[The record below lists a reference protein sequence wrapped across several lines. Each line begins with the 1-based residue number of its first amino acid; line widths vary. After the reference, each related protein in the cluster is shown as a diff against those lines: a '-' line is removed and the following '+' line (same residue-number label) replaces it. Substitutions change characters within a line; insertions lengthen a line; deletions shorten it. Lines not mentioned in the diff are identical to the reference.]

1 MAGFDMAGMTGF
13 PELLIIMVL
22 VLFWIIPIAAA
33 VWALYTLQRI
43 RSGQE
48 VIRLR
53 LELLERTL
61 QRSVGQ

>member
-1 MAGFDMAGMTGF
+1 MAGMGF

-22 VLFWIIPIAAA
+22 VFLWIIPIAAA

>member
-1 MAGFDMAGMTGF
+1 MAGIGF
-13 PELLIIMVL
+13 PELLIIMIL

-33 VWALYTLQRI
+33 MWALYTLQRI

-53 LELLERTL
+53 LELLERTF
-61 QRSVGQ
+61 QRSMGQ

>member
-1 MAGFDMAGMTGF
+1 MVGFDMSGMGF
-13 PELLIIMVL
+13 PTLVIIVVL
-22 VLFWIIPIAAA
+22 VAVYIIPIAAA

>member
-1 MAGFDMAGMTGF
+1 MAGFNMAGMSL
-13 PELLIIMVL
+13 PELLFIL
-22 VLFWIIPIAAA
+22 VFGILYLIPIVATA
-33 VWALYTLQRI
+33 WALYTLQRI

-61 QRSVGQ
+61 QRSVCQ

>member
-1 MAGFDMAGMTGF
+1 MAGFDIPGMRL
-13 PELLIIMVL
+13 PELLIIL
-22 VLFWIIPIAAA
+22 VFGILWIIPIAAA
-33 VWALYTLQRI
+33 AWALYTLQRI

>member
-1 MAGFDMAGMTGF
+1 MSGFDMTGMKL
-13 PELLIIMVL
+13 PELVFIL
-22 VLFWIIPIAAA
+22 VFGILWVIPIDAAA
-33 VWALYTLQRI
+33 WALYTLQRI

>member
-1 MAGFDMAGMTGF
+1 MAGMGVGF
-13 PELLIIMVL
+13 PELIVILVIFVL
-22 VLFWIIPIAAA
+22 YLIPIAAA
-33 VWALYTLQRI
+33 AWALYTLQRI

>member
-1 MAGFDMAGMTGF
+1 MVGLGL
-13 PELLIIMVL
+13 PELLIIL
-22 VLFWIIPIAAA
+22 VVGVFWVIPIAAA
-33 VWALYTLQRI
+33 AWALYTLQRI

-61 QRSVGQ
+61 QRGAGQ

>member
-1 MAGFDMAGMTGF
+1 
-13 PELLIIMVL
+13 
-22 VLFWIIPIAAA
+22 
-33 VWALYTLQRI
+33 LQRI

>member
-1 MAGFDMAGMTGF
+1 MAGFNIAGMGLPT
-13 PELLIIMVL
+13 LVIILVL
-22 VLFWIIPIAAA
+22 VAVYIIPIAAA

-53 LELLERTL
+53 MELLERTL

>member
-1 MAGFDMAGMTGF
+1 MVRMGVGL
-13 PELLIIMVL
+13 PELIVILVIFVL
-22 VLFWIIPIAAA
+22 YLVPIAAA
-33 VWALYTLQRI
+33 AWALYTLQRI

>member
-1 MAGFDMAGMTGF
+1 MVGFDMAGMGF
-13 PELLIIMVL
+13 PELLFIL
-22 VLFWIIPIAAA
+22 VFGILWVIPIAAA
-33 VWALYTLQRI
+33 AWALYTLQRI

-61 QRSVGQ
+61 QRSGH

>member
-1 MAGFDMAGMTGF
+1 MAGLNMAGIGF
-13 PELLIIMVL
+13 PELLIIMIL

-33 VWALYTLQRI
+33 MWALYTLQRI

-53 LELLERTL
+53 LELLERTF
-61 QRSVGQ
+61 QRSMGQ

>member
-1 MAGFDMAGMTGF
+1 MAGFDMAGMRL
-13 PELLIIMVL
+13 PELLFIL
-22 VLFWIIPIAAA
+22 VFGILWIIPIAAA
-33 VWALYTLQRI
+33 AWALYTLQRI

>member
-1 MAGFDMAGMTGF
+1 MGVGL
-13 PELLIIMVL
+13 PELIIILVIFVL
-22 VLFWIIPIAAA
+22 YLVPIAAA
-33 VWALYTLQRI
+33 AWALYTLQRI

>member
-1 MAGFDMAGMTGF
+1 MAGFHMAGMGL
-13 PELLIIMVL
+13 PELLIIL
-22 VLFWIIPIAAA
+22 VLAAAWIIPIAAA
-33 VWALYTLQRI
+33 AWALYTLQRI

>member
-1 MAGFDMAGMTGF
+1 MVGFDMAGMRL
-13 PELLIIMVL
+13 PELLFIL
-22 VLFWIIPIAAA
+22 VLGVLYLIPIAAA
-33 VWALYTLQRI
+33 AWALYTLQRI

-61 QRSVGQ
+61 QRGVGQ

>member
-1 MAGFDMAGMTGF
+1 MAGMGVGF
-13 PELLIIMVL
+13 PELIVILVIFVL
-22 VLFWIIPIAAA
+22 YLIPIAAA
-33 VWALYTLQRI
+33 AWALYTLHRI

-53 LELLERTL
+53 LELLERTV

>member
-1 MAGFDMAGMTGF
+1 MTGMGL
-13 PELLIIMVL
+13 PELLIIL
-22 VLFWIIPIAAA
+22 VVGVFWVIPIAAA
-33 VWALYTLQRI
+33 AWALYTLQRI

-61 QRSVGQ
+61 QRGASQ

>member
-1 MAGFDMAGMTGF
+1 MAGIGF
-13 PELLIIMVL
+13 PELIIIL
-22 VLFWIIPIAAA
+22 VLGVVWLIPIAAA
-33 VWALYTLQRI
+33 AWALYTLQRI

-61 QRSVGQ
+61 QRSAGQ

>member
-1 MAGFDMAGMTGF
+1 MSGFDMSGMKL
-13 PELLIIMVL
+13 PELVFIL
-22 VLFWIIPIAAA
+22 VFGILWVIPIGAAA
-33 VWALYTLQRI
+33 WALYTLQRI

>member
-1 MAGFDMAGMTGF
+1 MAGIGL
-13 PELLIIMVL
+13 PELIIIL
-22 VLFWIIPIAAA
+22 VLGVVWLIPIAAA
-33 VWALYTLQRI
+33 AWALYTLQRI

-61 QRSVGQ
+61 QRSTGQ

>member
-1 MAGFDMAGMTGF
+1 MFSVGAPF
-13 PELLIIMVL
+13 IIL
-22 VLFWIIPIAAA
+22 VLGIVYVIPIAAA
-33 VWALYTLQRI
+33 VWALVTLQRI

-61 QRSVGQ
+61 QRSVSH

>member
-1 MAGFDMAGMTGF
+1 MTGMGL
-13 PELLIIMVL
+13 PELLIIL
-22 VLFWIIPIAAA
+22 VVGVFWLIPIAAA
-33 VWALYTLQRI
+33 AWALYTLQRI

-61 QRSVGQ
+61 QRSAGQ

>member
-1 MAGFDMAGMTGF
+1 MFGLGV
-13 PELLIIMVL
+13 PELIIIL
-22 VLFWIIPIAAA
+22 VLGLVYLVPIGAAI
-33 VWALYTLQRI
+33 WALVTLQRI

-61 QRSVGQ
+61 QRNVGH